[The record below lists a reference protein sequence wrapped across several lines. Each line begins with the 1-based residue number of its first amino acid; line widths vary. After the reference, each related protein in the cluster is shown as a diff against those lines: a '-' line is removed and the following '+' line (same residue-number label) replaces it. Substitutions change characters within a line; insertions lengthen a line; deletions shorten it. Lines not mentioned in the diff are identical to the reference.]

1 MVIQTYLV
9 VSYSPVSGVFEG
21 GDMYEGRCRGIASVQ
36 SVGLASEVFP
46 PERISQWWGMI
57 VTFVV

>member
-1 MVIQTYLV
+1 MGY
-9 VSYSPVSGVFEG
+9 G
-21 GDMYEGRCRGIASVQ
+21 GRCRGIANGQ